1 MAALFA
7 SMALEGALDNISS
20 LLPANSTSQAVAA
33 TNHGLNGLDDLQI
46 LERTMR
52 RIHSMLL
59 EAEKHWNT
67 REKSA
72 KLRLEELKE
81 LAYDAE
87 EVVEEYEYEVNRRKV
102 EAFERLAAVQAGK
115 IRKRKLMMAGLIA
128 SLAIRK
134 ALDKLSSF
142 LTASASSLNSGNA
155 REEQDLEDLRMLE
168 RTMRRIHATLH
179 DAEQHWNITE
189 ASTKLRLEELKD
201 LAYDAEEVV
210 DQYEL
215 NRHKVEAFK
224 LFASS
229 GSHKRKYQQENEGF
243 LCESSL
249 VTISDEMAIKTK
261 KLIERFDEI
270 KHYSDNFTLSENDG
284 ERWLTHIGTIDT
296 SSAVFEQS
304 IVGREKDKD
313 KIVEKL
319 VSIRCDSV
327 ASPVS
332 VMAIVGMRGLGKTT
346 LAQLVYN
353 HPKVGKYFDVCAWVC
368 VSDQFDVSSITRS
381 IVVSVT
387 KEKCDLLEL
396 CNLQEILVEEIKQKK
411 VLLVLDDLWNERK
424 DFWDL
429 LCMPMNTT
437 KLCMIVVTT
446 WSEKVAKLVQTMP
459 LYNLN
464 CLSYDESWSL
474 FKQVAFIDGQE
485 NTPSN
490 AVEMGRAIV
499 KKCNG
504 LPLVIRKLGSML
516 RYETNEQTWR
526 EVLESDLWV
535 CSNKE

>member
-1 MAALFA
+1 M
-7 SMALEGALDNISS
+7 
-20 LLPANSTSQAVAA
+20 
-33 TNHGLNGLDDLQI
+33 
-46 LERTMR
+46 
-52 RIHSMLL
+52 
-59 EAEKHWNT
+59 EKY
-67 REKSA
+67 
-72 KLRLEELKE
+72 L
-81 LAYDAE
+81 
-87 EVVEEYEYEVNRRKV
+87 
-102 EAFERLAAVQAGK
+102 
-115 IRKRKLMMAGLIA
+115 IPLMMAGLIA